1 MIQEPSDKSASRR
14 GSWTAL
20 DRICQAR
27 QVSPYLAME
36 VTVTLATSVLMGRWE
51 QGQMAAVTRCGIM
64 KEEGLMAMTVCGLLR
79 CLNGKRIENLV
90 FFYFN
95 DTFKIYLT
103 YEIKHHYSF
112 QIFSYKYHV
121 KSNSILFYPF

>member
-27 QVSPYLAME
+27 QVSPYLAMA

-90 FFYFN
+90 FF
-95 DTFKIYLT
+95 
-103 YEIKHHYSF
+103 
-112 QIFSYKYHV
+112 
-121 KSNSILFYPF
+121 ILMILLKFI